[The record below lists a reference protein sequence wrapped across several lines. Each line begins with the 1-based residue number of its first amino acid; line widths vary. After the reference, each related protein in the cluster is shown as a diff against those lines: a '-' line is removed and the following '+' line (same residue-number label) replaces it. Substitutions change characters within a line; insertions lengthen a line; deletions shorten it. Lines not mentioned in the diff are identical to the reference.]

1 MEEMVMVRRSN
12 QFHRRQLLPADEAQL
27 DHTTAKLRADLKHA
41 AAPVVSAK
49 TAKIIQTRNFQ
60 LRLRIAAVCILAPIT
75 LWLELTVQLYGIL
88 LLGCL
93 VGAIA
98 ITFVVIDEI
107 ISTVGRWRK
116 KRQ

>member
-1 MEEMVMVRRSN
+1 MILKSRLLGRNAQNVSPDEEDTLN
-12 QFHRRQLLPADEAQL
+12 Q
-27 DHTTAKLRADLKHA
+27 TTQKLRTDLERA
-41 AAPVVSAK
+41 SIPTTSQK
-49 TAKIIQTRNFQ
+49 TAKIIRSRKFQ
-60 LRLRIAAVCILAPIT
+60 LRMRIAAVCILAPIT
-75 LWLELTVQLYGIL
+75 LWLELTVQLFGIL

-93 VGAIA
+93 VGTIA